1 MASRREFPPTRRR
14 IRPVPI
20 KPSLSRECRV
30 SSREDAIPS
39 RILSFRGRKLWKYWQ
54 RIRIGRDVLFA
65 IFVSP
70 FLASKRNDSDPETYV
85 CIYVYIREENCFID
99 EALESNN
106 WRVGTERENRIKIFG
121 TSIDVHASI
130 KSGDCA
136 VVSKHEFPINKGDR
150 SRRVVQPVEL
160 SPRANENGFYV
171 ILISHGKWKPLK
183 YRSRHSRNF
192 FA

>member
-1 MASRREFPPTRRR
+1 MQGFESRGCNSLANPF
-14 IRPVPI
+14 
-20 KPSLSRECRV
+20 LSRKETMEILATNKNCSWRFIRYIRFSFSRV
-30 SSREDAIPS
+30 KE
-39 RILSFRGRKLWKYWQ
+39 
-54 RIRIGRDVLFA
+54 
-65 IFVSP
+65 
-70 FLASKRNDSDPETYV
+70 KRFWPRNV